1 MAELS
6 PQLIERLS
14 QAIELLVDR
23 IGPSAQK
30 LKKGLDDA
38 AEATKKYVASNNRL
52 SSALKS
58 LEKNT
63 GKLNER
69 KKAEERTSKV
79 LKEESEKLYKQYR
92 ENQIGQKEVI
102 EGFISMRNSV
112 RENTKLSIEQKA
124 SILAQ
129 IDGNYQAH
137 KAMSAIQGQFE
148 KLGKGLNLI
157 DSTLVGFVRAYQS
170 GGDSIG
176 IASGM
181 AKHGLVL
188 ATSAA
193 EKTGA
198 GISKL
203 GTIAA
208 GSANPA
214 LAALGVAAAG
224 VGIII
229 EGVAGATKELIE
241 KAFPILEAETR
252 KLIGSFQSASQ
263 AGAVFGDG
271 IDGLLNASAAAGLGV
286 DKFAKI
292 LNEQSSNIAMSGMG
306 MQEGA
311 RMLGRIGES
320 MRKSGV
326 TQSLLQLGYSV
337 EEVTALNAQTIA
349 QMRAG
354 GGGAVNEEEV
364 ARYTQQYAKDLKT
377 LASLTGEDVKSKDK
391 EAKVKAN
398 TLAFNQKLAEM
409 EPGQRTA
416 ILDSLKGM
424 TAIEQQAF
432 RERMVNNGQLISQE
446 TQMYEN
452 MVSGAA
458 EKGKATFDAAARG
471 ELTLGK
477 VNDLNAQFAEQIG
490 NSIRNAKEIGL
501 AAEAGVEVVAN
512 LAKNMNESLQRS
524 LMITPESLQ
533 KTTEEVN
540 KAMTAAV
547 GDTTQALAKVVLRTN
562 ELEAEMNRL
571 VGQSGPLR
579 IFADLLGEA
588 AGGMAGL
595 IREVTG
601 QNAAARQA
609 EARAAEQ
616 RQNAN
621 VGQAAREGR
630 TLERSGFFSSLFGGQ
645 SGSMQAEQRRI
656 LEMDQ
661 SSLERMA
668 RDQGSTV
675 DSILKAVGISGGI
688 AEFNSLKEG
697 MSTMPHMARGGI
709 VNMPES
715 GGLAMLHGRE
725 AVIPLPDS
733 MSLDSKGEVSNIAKM
748 MNESLQLAPSTES
761 MIDQLKILNNSM
773 DMLLAQT
780 RAVADHTE
788 RTARGVA

>member
-30 LKKGLDDA
+30 LKKNLDDA
-38 AEATKKYVASNNRL
+38 AESTKKYIASNNKL
-52 SSALKS
+52 TSALES

-92 ENQIGQKEVI
+92 ENQIGQKEVM

-112 RENTKLSIEQKA
+112 RENTKLSVEQKA

-129 IDGNYQAH
+129 IDGNYQAY
-137 KAMSAIQGQFE
+137 KAMSAVQGQFE
-148 KLGKGLNLI
+148 KLSKGLNI
-157 DSTLVGFVRAYQS
+157 VDSTLVGFVRAYQS

-203 GTIAA
+203 GAIAA

-214 LAALGVAAAG
+214 IAALGVAAAG
-224 VGIII
+224 VGVII
-229 EGVAGATKELIE
+229 EGVAGAAREVVE

-292 LNEQSSNIAMSGMG
+292 LNEQGSNIAMSGMG

-337 EEVTALNAQTIA
+337 EEVTALNAQTMA

-391 EAKVKAN
+391 EAKAKAN

-571 VGQSGPLR
+571 VGQSGALR
-579 IFADLLGEA
+579 IFADLLGTA
-588 AGGMAGL
+588 AGGMSNL

-616 RQNAN
+616 RQNAG

-630 TLERSGFFSSLFGGQ
+630 TLERSGIMGMFGNQTGT
-645 SGSMQAEQRRI
+645 MQGEQRRI
-656 LEMDQ
+656 LGMDQ
-661 SSLERMA
+661 AALARMA
-668 RDQGSTV
+668 QEQGSDV
-675 DSILKAVGISGGI
+675 DSILKAVGITGGL
-688 AEFNSLKEG
+688 AEYKRLRELIY
-697 MSTMPHMARGGI
+697 STPELAKGGI

-715 GGLAMLHGRE
+715 GGLAMLHGKE
-725 AVIPLPDS
+725 AVIPLPDN
-733 MSLDSKGEVSNIAKM
+733 MSLSGMSESDRYEKILNETLRPTASN
-748 MNESLQLAPSTES
+748 ES

-773 DMLLAQT
+773 EMLLSQT
-780 RAVADHTE
+780 RMVADHTE

>member
-30 LKKGLDDA
+30 LKKNLDDA
-38 AEATKKYVASNNRL
+38 VESTKKYVASNNSLNR
-52 SSALKS
+52 ALES

-63 GKLNER
+63 SKLNER

-92 ENQIGQKEVI
+92 ENQIGQKEVM

-137 KAMSAIQGQFE
+137 RAMSAVQGQFE
-148 KLGKGLNLI
+148 KLSKGLNLV

-181 AKHGLVL
+181 AKHGLNL
-188 ATSAA
+188 AATGMERAGNFAA
-193 EKTGA
+193 RAGGA
-198 GISKL
+198 LAQVPGLVGGI
-203 GTIAA
+203 GAAIAA
-208 GSANPA
+208 IGA
-214 LAALGVAAAG
+214 GVAAASG
-224 VGIII
+224 LAREV
-229 EGVAGATKELIE
+229 VE

-252 KLIGSFQSASQ
+252 KLIGSFQAASQ

-271 IDGLLNASAAAGLGV
+271 VDGLLNASAAAGLGV

-292 LNEQSSNIAMSGMG
+292 LNEQGSNIAMSGMG

-391 EAKVKAN
+391 EAKAKAN

-452 MVSGAA
+452 MVAGAA
-458 EKGKATFDAAARG
+458 DKGKATFDAAARG

-533 KTTEEVN
+533 RTTEEVN

-571 VGQSGPLR
+571 VGQSGALR
-579 IFADLLGEA
+579 IFADLLGTA
-588 AGGMAGL
+588 AGGMSEL

-616 RQNAN
+616 RQNAG

-630 TLERSGFFSSLFGGQ
+630 TLERSGFIDSMLGRGGGQ
-645 SGSMQAEQRRI
+645 QAEQRRI
-656 LEMDQ
+656 LGMDQ
-661 SSLERMA
+661 AALARMA
-668 RDQGSTV
+668 QEQGSDV
-675 DSILKAVGISGGI
+675 DSILKAVGITGGL
-688 AEFNSLKEG
+688 AEYKRLRELIY
-697 MSTMPHMARGGI
+697 STPELAKGGI

-715 GGLAMLHGRE
+715 GGLAMLHGKE
-725 AVIPLPDS
+725 AVIPLPDNF
-733 MSLDSKGEVSNIAKM
+733 SLSNTSEAAKM
-748 MNESLQLAPSTES
+748 MNETLQPVASNDS

-773 DMLLAQT
+773 EMLLNQT
-780 RAVADHTE
+780 RMVADHTE